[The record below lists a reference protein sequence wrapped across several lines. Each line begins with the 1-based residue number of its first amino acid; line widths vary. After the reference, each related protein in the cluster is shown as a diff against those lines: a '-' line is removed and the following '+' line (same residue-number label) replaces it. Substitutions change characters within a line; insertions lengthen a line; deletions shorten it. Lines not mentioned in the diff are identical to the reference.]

1 MNTGHV
7 WERSLADD
15 EQRDSGGDD
24 QTTLTRNR
32 LLDAAIQ
39 IANEQGIDKV
49 TYRSVA
55 ARAGLSH
62 SLVRFYFGSGDTM
75 ITMALERAAELD
87 ATESH
92 MLADDVE
99 SFSDALVRVVS
110 GEGSRG
116 LLQYDYLL
124 RAVRGGV
131 PLRRVRA
138 LYDFYLKQ
146 IAGTL
151 DNLRIDD
158 PDGSIGAMVFATL
171 DGLVLQHSIY
181 ESDDR
186 TEAVLEQLRSVLRL
200 LQQR

>member
-1 MNTGHV
+1 MSI
-7 WERSLADD
+7 EQPRSGPAVADGGA
-15 EQRDSGGDD
+15 ETGGDQAT
-24 QTTLTRNR
+24 QTRRR

-39 IANEQGIDKV
+39 IASTQGLDKV

-62 SLVRFYFGSGDTM
+62 GLVRFHFGSGEAM
-75 ITMALERAAELD
+75 ITAALERAAELD
-87 ATESH
+87 VIESH
-92 MLADDVE
+92 ILADDVE
-99 SFSDALVRVVS
+99 SFSDALVRAIS

-131 PLRRVRA
+131 PLERVRA
-138 LYDFYLKQ
+138 VYDLYLRQ

-158 PDGSIGAMVFATL
+158 PDGSIGALIFAAL

-181 ESDDR
+181 ESDER
-186 TEAVLEQLRSVLRL
+186 TEAVLEQLRGVLRL
-200 LQQR
+200 LQKR

>member
-1 MNTGHV
+1 MTRATGSPPH
-7 WERSLADD
+7 EGEEGEEGEEGR
-15 EQRDSGGDD
+15 
-24 QTTLTRNR
+24 TTRTRNR

-39 IANEQGIDKV
+39 IAGTQGLDKV

-62 SLVRFYFGSGDTM
+62 SLVRFYFGTGEAM
-75 ITMALERAAELD
+75 ITAALERAAQLD

-131 PLRRVRA
+131 PLERVRD
-138 LYDFYLKQ
+138 LYDFYLGQ
-146 IAGTL
+146 VAGTL
-151 DNLRIDD
+151 ENLRIDD
-158 PDGSIGAMVFATL
+158 ADGSVAALVFAAL
-171 DGLVLQHSIY
+171 DGLVLQHSVY
-181 ESDDR
+181 ESDER
-186 TEAVLEQLRSVLRL
+186 TEAVLEQLRGVLRL
-200 LQQR
+200 LQKP